1 MAELYLQ
8 NEVIKNDVATYITTI
23 SKIQWISEVLYM
35 ENHYLSLENREKL
48 TLNQVVDVDAFDENN
63 LWANIKEGAVE
74 VSGESLS
81 VEKLDL
87 DEGLLVVKGKIRTFT
102 YIDEKPHAKGRLA
115 RLLKR

>member
-1 MAELYLQ
+1 
-8 NEVIKNDVATYITTI
+8 
-23 SKIQWISEVLYM
+23 M

-74 VSGESLS
+74 ISGENLS

-87 DEGLLVVKGKIRTFT
+87 DEGLLVVKGKIKTFT
-102 YIDEKPHAKGRLA
+102 YIDEKLHAKSRLA
-115 RLLKR
+115 RLLKK